1 MAASATHFLFA
12 PASPPPRTP
21 TPPPPLQPPP
31 PPHTFCRDLWTTMSA
46 YRDGRVFF
54 VDVLFRTLYLQYLCS
69 NSTCF
74 YSIFAAI
81 SARNRAQCSVMKLVD
96 NNAWNSAWLMLLAFP
111 WEKRPHSQSCPS
123 KNGNKNWRRPKE
135 NDTQS
140 NSTDFSVMP
149 FKKRKQKLK
158 KAERKWHPE

>member
-1 MAASATHFLFA
+1 MSEREGGGKREREKERHTNRASYGSICHTL
-12 PASPPPRTP
+12 PIRPSLSASPHPHPTP
-21 TPPPPLQPPP
+21 TASTPPPPTPSVVTSEPQCLR
-31 PPHTFCRDLWTTMSA
+31 TETAAC
-46 YRDGRVFF
+46 FF

-111 WEKRPHSQSCPS
+111 WEKRPH
-123 KNGNKNWRRPKE
+123 
-135 NDTQS
+135 
-140 NSTDFSVMP
+140 FSVMP

-158 KAERKWHPE
+158 KAERK